1 MQNKK
6 TTKLYVITG
15 FLGAGKTTLLL
26 KLLEHLKGS
35 RVGIIQ
41 NEFGKLGIDGVILKN
56 DDIHMVEINRG
67 SIFCSCL
74 KLSFVSALSEMTQ
87 HDFDYLFVE
96 SSGWEIHPMLRKF
109 LGPSMLS
116 PVKVM
121 ISVVLSA

>member
-41 NEFGKLGIDGVILKN
+41 NEFGKLGIDGVILK
-56 DDIHMVEINRG
+56 M
-67 SIFCSCL
+67 
-74 KLSFVSALSEMTQ
+74 
-87 HDFDYLFVE
+87 
-96 SSGWEIHPMLRKF
+96 
-109 LGPSMLS
+109 
-116 PVKVM
+116 M
-121 ISVVLSA
+121 ISIWLKSTVVLFSAPV

>member
-74 KLSFVSALSEMTQ
+74 NLSFVSALREMTQ
-87 HDFDYLFVE
+87 HDFD
-96 SSGWEIHPMLRKF
+96 
-109 LGPSMLS
+109 
-116 PVKVM
+116 
-121 ISVVLSA
+121 

>member
-74 KLSFVSALSEMTQ
+74 KQMCIRDRSYPHHNSNL
-87 HDFDYLFVE
+87 
-96 SSGWEIHPMLRKF
+96 W
-109 LGPSMLS
+109 
-116 PVKVM
+116 
-121 ISVVLSA
+121 

>member
-41 NEFGKLGIDGVILKN
+41 NEFGKLGIDGAILKN

-67 SIFCSCL
+67 STP
-74 KLSFVSALSEMTQ
+74 EM
-87 HDFDYLFVE
+87 
-96 SSGWEIHPMLRKF
+96 IC
-109 LGPSMLS
+109 
-116 PVKVM
+116 
-121 ISVVLSA
+121 

>member
-41 NEFGKLGIDGVILKN
+41 NEFGKLGIDGAILK
-56 DDIHMVEINRG
+56 M
-67 SIFCSCL
+67 
-74 KLSFVSALSEMTQ
+74 
-87 HDFDYLFVE
+87 
-96 SSGWEIHPMLRKF
+96 
-109 LGPSMLS
+109 
-116 PVKVM
+116 M
-121 ISVVLSA
+121 ISIWLKSTVVLFSAPV

>member
-41 NEFGKLGIDGVILKN
+41 N
-56 DDIHMVEINRG
+56 
-67 SIFCSCL
+67 
-74 KLSFVSALSEMTQ
+74 
-87 HDFDYLFVE
+87 
-96 SSGWEIHPMLRKF
+96 
-109 LGPSMLS
+109 
-116 PVKVM
+116 
-121 ISVVLSA
+121 